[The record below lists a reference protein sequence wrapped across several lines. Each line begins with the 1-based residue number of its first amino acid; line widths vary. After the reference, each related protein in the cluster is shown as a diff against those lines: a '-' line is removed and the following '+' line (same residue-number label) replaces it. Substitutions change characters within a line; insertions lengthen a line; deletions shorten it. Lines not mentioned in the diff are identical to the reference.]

1 MNWLRKP
8 STTGGIIYLICLGI
22 LAVGVGLVAVG
33 SWRTGVTAMSACFGV
48 AFVARLLLS
57 EERAGMLRVRRRVID
72 LVGLAICAGSLLVL
86 VATIPTSR

>member
-33 SWRTGVTAMSACFGV
+33 QWRTGVTAMGACFGL
-48 AFVARLLLS
+48 AFVARLVLT
-57 EERAGMLRVRRRVID
+57 EERAGMLAVRRRVID
-72 LVGLAICAGSLLVL
+72 LVGLAICASSLLIL
-86 VATIPTSR
+86 AATISGSR